1 MNWWKIIL
9 FAIVLVL
16 AVYLGFTLVS
26 FLFGIIWYLLFIGI
40 IALGGYAGF
49 KYLLNRDKKQIEGV
63 DNVSQIEL
71 DNAKIV
77 RELEEIKRKINQ

>member
-16 AVYLGFTLVS
+16 AVYLGLTLVS
-26 FLFGIIWYLLFIGI
+26 FLFGIIWYLIFIGI
-40 IALGGYAGF
+40 FALGGYAGF
-49 KYLLNRDKKQIEGV
+49 KYLTGRKNKQIEGV
-63 DNVSQIEL
+63 NDVSQIEL